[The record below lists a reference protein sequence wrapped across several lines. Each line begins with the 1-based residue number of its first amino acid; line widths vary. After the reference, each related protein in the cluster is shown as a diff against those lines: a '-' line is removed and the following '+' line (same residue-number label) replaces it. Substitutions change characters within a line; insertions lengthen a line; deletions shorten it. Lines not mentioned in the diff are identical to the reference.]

1 MPSFIKLLVIF
12 IEVGDMIGFL
22 SSIGVEEFGKLM
34 TQFSWVSMI
43 VLETKK
49 STWQKWNWIC
59 TSIVNSLQKEP
70 VA

>member
-22 SSIGVEEFGKLM
+22 SSIGVDEFVKLM
-34 TQFSWVSMI
+34 TQLSWVSMI
-43 VLETKK
+43 VQGTKK
-49 STWQKWNWIC
+49 FTW
-59 TSIVNSLQKEP
+59 QKEP